1 MNLPGITCSEADG
14 MVLLLSQPVPNQ
26 QAQHGNDAVFEALIS
41 DTVDRAPKLNELG
54 LMDDREHSDIPM
66 VAASG
71 ALMRRTPANPG
82 HLSRAATGSAP
93 ACTRSIFC
101 WRG

>member
-1 MNLPGITCSEADG
+1 

-54 LMDDREHSDIPM
+54 RVDYREHGDIPM
-66 VAASG
+66 VATGSARV
-71 ALMRRTPANPG
+71 RRTPATPG

>member
-54 LMDDREHSDIPM
+54 LIDDREHGDIPM
-66 VAASG
+66 VATGSARV
-71 ALMRRTPANPG
+71 RRTPATPG